1 MAGGLGGGPGG
12 FGGGRFH
19 YSEAKEKPNISRPM
33 LIKIAK
39 YFLPYWKLLILLAI
53 SIIITSVLGLLPA
66 IFVKNIIDIALPQKN
81 INLLI
86 ILIVFSFAAILFS
99 GLVTVGQNYL
109 NSWIAKYI
117 MYDLRNSMFNHIQH
131 MAIRFFSDVKTGEIT
146 SLMNNDIGGIET
158 IFSGTFVQIL
168 QNVFIFIIT
177 AATMFYTNWKLAIAG
192 MLILPRFIIPSRKVG
207 KVRWK
212 IAARTQEKLADL
224 NTIMHETLNIS
235 GTMLVKL
242 FTGEKH
248 QEKKFEKVN
257 KEVTKLQIKESL
269 AGRWFFMAI
278 STVVAIGPMII
289 YLVGGLVFIR
299 YSDITIGSIVM
310 FVALLGR
317 LYGPVTSF
325 ANISVDVTRSLA
337 LFERIFQ
344 YFEMKQEIVD
354 KPGAINLKQIEG
366 FIKFNNVCF
375 SYNKKMQTLKDINID
390 IKSGQIVAFVGP
402 SGAGKTTITYLL
414 PRFYDVNSGSIT
426 IDGHDIRDV
435 TIESLRRQI
444 GMVTQDTYLFNASIR
459 QNLLFSKPSATED
472 EVFNVCKTANI
483 HDMIAA
489 LTDGYDTIVGDRG
502 IKLSGGEK
510 QRIAIARVLLKNPR
524 VVILDEATSAL
535 DSVSESLIQSA
546 IKPLLKGRTSLVIAH
561 RLSTIMAADC
571 IYVVDSGSI
580 VEYGTNEQLL
590 ALNGVY
596 KNLCDKQ
603 FKNHKAESTSTTST

>member
-1 MAGGLGGGPGG
+1 MAGELKGGPAG

-19 YSEAKEKPNISRPM
+19 YIETKDKPNISRQ
-33 LIKIAK
+33 LIKRIAK
-39 YFLPYWKLLILLAI
+39 YFLPYWKLLILLAVF
-53 SIIITSVLGLLPA
+53 IIITSILGLLPA
-66 IFVKNIIDIALPQKN
+66 VFIKNIIDIALPQKN
-81 INLLI
+81 INQLI
-86 ILIVFSFAAILFS
+86 ILIALSFASIIFS

-117 MYDLRNSMFNHIQH
+117 MHDLRNSMFNHIQN
-131 MAIRFFSDVKTGEIT
+131 MSIRFFSNVKTGEIT

-168 QNVFIFIIT
+168 QNIFVFVIT
-177 AATMFYTNWKLAIAG
+177 AATMFYTNWKLAIVG
-192 MLILPRFIIPSRKVG
+192 MLFLPLFILPTRKVG

-212 IAARTQEKLADL
+212 IASQTQEKLADL

-242 FTGEKH
+242 FTREKH
-248 QEKKFEKVN
+248 QEEKFEKIN

-278 STVVAIGPMII
+278 STVIAIGPMII
-289 YLVGGLVFIR
+289 YLIGGLMLIK
-299 YSDITIGSIVM
+299 YSNITIGSIVM
-310 FVALLGR
+310 FTALLGR

-337 LFERIFQ
+337 LFERIFK
-344 YFEMKQEIVD
+344 YFEMKQEIAD
-354 KPGAINLKQIEG
+354 KPGAIKLKKVEG

-375 SYNKKMQTLKDINID
+375 SYNEKIQTLKDINID
-390 IKSGQIVAFVGP
+390 IKSGQMIAFVGS

-414 PRFYDVNSGSIT
+414 PRFYDVISGSIT

-435 TIESLRRQI
+435 GIESLRKQI
-444 GMVTQDTYLFNASIR
+444 GMVTQDTYLFNDSIR
-459 QNLLFSKPSATED
+459 QNLLFSNPGATETQ
-472 EVFNVCKTANI
+472 VINVCKTANI
-483 HDMIAA
+483 HDMISA
-489 LTDGYDTIVGDRG
+489 LPDGYNTIVGDRG

-546 IKPLLKGRTSLVIAH
+546 IEPLLKGRTSLVIAH

-571 IYVVDSGSI
+571 IYVVEGGRI
-580 VEYGTNEQLL
+580 VEQGTNRQLL
-590 ALNGVY
+590 ALNGIY

-603 FKNHKAESTSTTST
+603 FKN

>member
-1 MAGGLGGGPGG
+1 
-12 FGGGRFH
+12 
-19 YSEAKEKPNISRPM
+19 
-33 LIKIAK
+33 
-39 YFLPYWKLLILLAI
+39 
-53 SIIITSVLGLLPA
+53 
-66 IFVKNIIDIALPQKN
+66 
-81 INLLI
+81 
-86 ILIVFSFAAILFS
+86 
-99 GLVTVGQNYL
+99 
-109 NSWIAKYI
+109 
-117 MYDLRNSMFNHIQH
+117 
-131 MAIRFFSDVKTGEIT
+131 
-146 SLMNNDIGGIET
+146 
-158 IFSGTFVQIL
+158 
-168 QNVFIFIIT
+168 
-177 AATMFYTNWKLAIAG
+177 
-192 MLILPRFIIPSRKVG
+192 
-207 KVRWK
+207 
-212 IAARTQEKLADL
+212 
-224 NTIMHETLNIS
+224 
-235 GTMLVKL
+235 
-242 FTGEKH
+242 
-248 QEKKFEKVN
+248 
-257 KEVTKLQIKESL
+257 
-269 AGRWFFMAI
+269 
-278 STVVAIGPMII
+278 
-289 YLVGGLVFIR
+289 
-299 YSDITIGSIVM
+299 
-310 FVALLGR
+310 
-317 LYGPVTSF
+317 
-325 ANISVDVTRSLA
+325 
-337 LFERIFQ
+337 
-344 YFEMKQEIVD
+344 
-354 KPGAINLKQIEG
+354 
-366 FIKFNNVCF
+366 
-375 SYNKKMQTLKDINID
+375 MQTLKDINID

-483 HDMIAA
+483 HDMITA

-546 IKPLLKGRTSLVIAH
+546 IEPLLKGRTSLVIAH

-580 VEYGTNEQLL
+580 VEHGTNEQLL